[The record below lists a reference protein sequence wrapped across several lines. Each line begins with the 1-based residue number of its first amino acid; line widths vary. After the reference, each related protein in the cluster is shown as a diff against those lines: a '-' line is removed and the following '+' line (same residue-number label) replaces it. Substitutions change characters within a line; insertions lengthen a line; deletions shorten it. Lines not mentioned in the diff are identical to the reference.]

1 VAELVT
7 LSYVKRYVQ
16 PDSEEDD
23 QILADLIRYASGLIR
38 TFTERR
44 LTTPPVVGQRAV
56 YFRGRAAVPLDD
68 KLNSVTAIEAPY
80 PYERALTPDEYEL
93 VQFTTLTQLTI
104 DRPVEGKCLVT
115 GTWGWSTVP
124 ADLEY
129 ATIVTVDEWYRGN
142 QLPAIGTRKEGE
154 PESRNISLP
163 NEVQQI
169 LQPWRP
175 GLLIG

>member
-7 LSYVKRYVQ
+7 LSYAKRYIQ

-23 QILADLIRYASGLIR
+23 QILADLIRYASAMIR

-44 LTTPPVVGQRAV
+44 LTTPRVVGQRPV
-56 YFRGRAAVPLDD
+56 FFRGRASVRLDD
-68 KLNSVTAIEAPY
+68 VLTSVTGIQAPY
-80 PYERALTPDEYEL
+80 PYERALTSDEYEL
-93 VQFTTLTQLTI
+93 LQWPTLTQLTI

-115 GTWGWSTVP
+115 GIWGWDQLP
-124 ADLEY
+124 GDIQY
-129 ATIVTVDEWYRGN
+129 ATITTVDEWYRGN
-142 QLPAIGTRKEGE
+142 QLPAIGTREEGE
-154 PESRNISLP
+154 PEGRNISLP
-163 NEVQQI
+163 REVQEI